1 VAVFSRSRVPRS
13 EQDPH
18 QGYVAGR
25 YRDGS
30 LSDDWT
36 EARRCADRTFVRY
49 VARCTCGWIGL
60 DDAPD
65 ERGAER
71 CERDWR
77 ADHQPL
83 ASAVATALNQP
94 TAAPMRAGRVGR
106 P

>member
-1 VAVFSRSRVPRS
+1 VFSRSRVPRS